1 MKKRKTAGSIFAVI
15 LICALFAGCEKKSR
29 AVETVKEERKEK
41 TVVKE
46 EKETYTFADVK
57 GEVYEAELLKDIPA
71 CIYDYE
77 HLTWEN
83 GYPYYKDKDGMIRS
97 AFGVDVSKYQG
108 DVDWEKVREAGIE
121 FAIIRLGFRGY
132 GPEGKIVL
140 DEYFQ
145 KNMEGA
151 LSAGLTVGVYFFS
164 QAVTSEEAEEEAAF
178 VLSNIE
184 GYQVDGPV
192 VFDTEEIKDDVARTD
207 QLTRTQ
213 ITDHC
218 IAFCDAVREAGKEP
232 FIYANMKWMA
242 FTLELERLTDYQKW
256 YADYEPVPQCPYEFT
271 MWQYTETGSVP
282 GIQGNADLNVWFE
295 K

>member
-1 MKKRKTAGSIFAVI
+1 MNKRMLAETALAAVFTG
-15 LICALFAGCEKKSR
+15 LLFFGCETENKT
-29 AVETVKEERKEK
+29 VETTKMQNKGQAAS
-41 TVVKE
+41 E
-46 EKETYTFADVK
+46 EKKAYTFVDVQ
-57 GEVYEAELLKDIPA
+57 GEVYEAELINEVPL
-71 CIYDYE
+71 CTYDYE

-97 AFGVDVSKYQG
+97 ALGVDVSKYQG
-108 DVDWEKVREAGIE
+108 DVDWEKVREAGME
-121 FAIIRLGFRGY
+121 FAILRLGFRGY

-145 KNMEGA
+145 ENMEGA